1 MVIEMSKMA
10 YFLYLLLMAPESQ
23 AQFGHSSS
31 ERSYLTLLENAIYY

>member
-23 AQFGHSSS
+23 AQFGQSIHVH
-31 ERSYLTLLENAIYY
+31 LKDLI